1 MFKKIVG
8 IAIIIIA
15 AYIVINFVVGVGL
28 GIAAIAC
35 M

>member
-15 AYIVINFVVGVGL
+15 AYIAINFVVGLGL
-28 GIAAIAC
+28 GIAAIASL
-35 M
+35 